1 MNLYFTLAS
10 YAVAAASGFAVAWQ
24 LQAGTISDIHL
35 EAAHELM
42 QQQADARDEAERRIA
57 QVTAAQNSAQT
68 RLRAV
73 VADRERTD
81 VVGSGLRDTTAAL
94 RAGNGDPATCVANAE
109 ALTVVFDDCQ
119 AAYADMA
126 GQAQGW
132 YIEAVK
138 QNDAA
143 Q

>member
-1 MNLYFTLAS
+1 MTRILIAVVVALSLGNWWQSHVISNLK
-10 YAVAAASGFAVAWQ
+10 
-24 LQAGTISDIHL
+24 L
-35 EAAHELM
+35 ESANERI
-42 QQQADARDEAERRIA
+42 ARDRANRVDAERRIA
-57 QVTAAQNSAQT
+57 TNHAAELQAQDAI
-68 RLRAV
+68 RVAV
-73 VADRERTD
+73 VDRERTD

-138 QNDAA
+138 QHDAA

>member
-1 MNLYFTLAS
+1 MTRILIAVVVALSLGNWWQRHVISNLK
-10 YAVAAASGFAVAWQ
+10 
-24 LQAGTISDIHL
+24 L
-35 EAAHELM
+35 EQKDERI
-42 QQQADARDEAERRIA
+42 ARDRANRVDAERRIA
-57 QVTAAQNSAQT
+57 AHRAAELQAQDAI
-68 RLRAV
+68 RVAA
-73 VADRERTD
+73 ADRERTD

-119 AAYADMA
+119 SAYADMA

-138 QNDAA
+138 QHDAA